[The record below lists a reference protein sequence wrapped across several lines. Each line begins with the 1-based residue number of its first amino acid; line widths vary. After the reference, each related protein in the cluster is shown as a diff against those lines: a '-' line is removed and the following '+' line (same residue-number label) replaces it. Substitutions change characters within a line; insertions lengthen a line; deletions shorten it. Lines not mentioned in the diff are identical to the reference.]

1 MSFAI
6 VAAAVLTAAAPAF
19 SDTIPESFS
28 CDATVPSGGDRARS
42 ALLTGPDYRVSGR
55 LKLERKADHDDRWLA
70 SGNAYLLSANAQQGA
85 YLIVGGSSDFLSDVV
100 QATLVIMRDGK
111 RHRSYEVGMFKT
123 DANLRFTLEVD
134 ADGTVR
140 GMVGGRSVAAK
151 TDFQGQRV
159 RVGLGCHRGAVS
171 FSTISTAPKNTAP
184 AN

>member
-1 MSFAI
+1 MSVTF
-6 VAAAVLTAAAPAF
+6 VAAAALVAAAPAF
-19 SDTIPESFS
+19 ADPIPESFS
-28 CDATVPSGGDRARS
+28 CDATVPSGPDRARS
-42 ALLTGPDYRVSGR
+42 AMLAGPDYRVSGR
-55 LKLERKADHDDRWLA
+55 LRLERKADHDRRWMA

-100 QATLVIMRDGK
+100 QATLVVMRDGK
-111 RHRSYEVGMFKT
+111 RHRSYEVGIFKT

-171 FSTISTAPKNTAP
+171 FSAISTAPASMPP